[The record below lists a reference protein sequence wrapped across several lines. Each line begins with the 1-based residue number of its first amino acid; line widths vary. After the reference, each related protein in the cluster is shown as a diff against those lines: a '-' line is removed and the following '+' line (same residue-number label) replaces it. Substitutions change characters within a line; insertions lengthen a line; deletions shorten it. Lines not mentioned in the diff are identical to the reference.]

1 MDPPPLILPELGFRV
16 ELGGTLSEPEVPTLE
31 EVEKHSQYYRDNF
44 CNKGRNQIN
53 FYHILIIQTFYL
65 I

>member
-16 ELGGTLSEPEVPTLE
+16 ELGGILDEPEEPVLE

-44 CNKGRNQIN
+44 CNKGLKNI
-53 FYHILIIQTFYL
+53 FYKMHIISY
-65 I
+65 